1 MKLVE
6 KILFL
11 DIDGVLNDHAFC
23 EVSQSCT
30 IKPQCMAYLNSILHE
45 THCQIVLTSAWRYIY
60 HGGDMTL
67 RGFEY
72 MLRTHG
78 LLQRT
83 LPIIVGAT
91 DKDRDT
97 KEPRAEQ
104 VKRWLST
111 AATCNGWGLEARVFR
126 WAILDD
132 LDLGFTDCPECQE
145 RFVRTNGESGLNHIS
160 AMQTV
165 EVLNTI

>member
-1 MKLVE
+1 MGQVE
-6 KILFL
+6 KILFM

-30 IKPQCMAYLNSILHE
+30 IKPQCMAHLNSILHE
-45 THCQIVLTSAWRYIY
+45 TDCQIVLTSAWRYIY

-78 LLQRT
+78 MLCRQTPLI
-83 LPIIVGAT
+83 LGAT
-91 DKDRDT
+91 DKDRDA
-97 KEPRAEQ
+97 KELRSEQ
-104 VKRWLST
+104 VTRWLRN
-111 AATCNGWGLEARVFR
+111 AETCNGWGLESRKFQ

-132 LDLGFTDCPECQE
+132 MDLGFTDCPECAS
-145 RFVRTNGESGLNHIS
+145 RFVRTNGTSGLNHIS
-160 AMQTV
+160 ARQV
-165 EVLNTI
+165 IELLP